1 MEHLPLCMFCIY
13 VSDMYVSMYKMPY
26 IYKQL
31 DFMIF
36 VVLSN
41 LSNSMIYE
49 YKHFGT
55 AAFQKTDTSVRV
67 K

>member
-1 MEHLPLCMFCIY
+1 
-13 VSDMYVSMYKMPY
+13 MYVSMYKMPY